1 MLYKKKGCQ
10 DVCIGEC
17 ETTLRMIMN
26 TQRDGSNIHGF
37 QLVKSMKKQEA
48 PAGSLEVE
56 MAQLIDLELEQEV
69 MIDRFD
75 VRCSLDDIS
84 RISEDNPYAID
95 ITTLP
100 APMAVTTTATFRDYV
115 NDGLLLDFMV
125 AIDFT
130 SSNGTVGTVL

>member
-26 TQRDGSNIHGF
+26 TQRDDSKIHGF
-37 QLVKSMKKQEA
+37 QLVKSMIKQEA
-48 PAGSLEVE
+48 LAGSLEVE

-69 MIDRFD
+69 MLDRFD
-75 VRCSLDDIS
+75 VHCSLDDIS
-84 RISEDNPYAID
+84 RISDDNPYAID
-95 ITTLP
+95 ITALP
-100 APMAVTTTATFRDYV
+100 APMAVTTTATFHDYV

>member
-1 MLYKKKGCQ
+1 
-10 DVCIGEC
+10 
-17 ETTLRMIMN
+17 MN
-26 TQRDGSNIHGF
+26 TQRDDSNIHGF

>member
-26 TQRDGSNIHGF
+26 TQRDDSNIHGF